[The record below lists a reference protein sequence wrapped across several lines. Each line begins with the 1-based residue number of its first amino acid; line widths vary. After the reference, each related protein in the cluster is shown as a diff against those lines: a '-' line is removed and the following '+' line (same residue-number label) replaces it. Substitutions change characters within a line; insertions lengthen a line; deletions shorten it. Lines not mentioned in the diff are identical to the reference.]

1 MHLYSNY
8 FLFQTGA
15 SESIS
20 MPLPTSILTVILN
33 YLYEDDTP
41 KLWQCRDIEFLCN
54 ILVVADQFLII
65 RLREMCEKII
75 AGLLTLKNAAEL
87 LEFAAGYN
95 AQGLKMTIMQFLCQ
109 NLVAVLENG

>member
-1 MHLYSNY
+1 M
-8 FLFQTGA
+8 A

-33 YLYEDDTP
+33 YLYEDDAP
-41 KLWQCRDIEFLCN
+41 KLWQCHDIEFLCN

-65 RLREMCEKII
+65 RLREICEKII

-87 LEFAAGYN
+87 LEFAVGYN
-95 AQGLKMTIMQFLCQ
+95 ALGLKMTIMQFLCQ